1 MQMATLRIENY
12 QETGLEGSCLDVLEG
27 IQVPGEEAPTFQQAY
42 EFLSALSEEI
52 DLMKGRALSGD
63 PVALGYVDV
72 LTRAMR

>member
-1 MQMATLRIENY
+1 MQMAAEMGMEMN
-12 QETGLEGSCLDVLEG
+12 CWDVLDG
-27 IQVPGEEAPTFQQAY
+27 IHFSGEEAPTFQKAY

-52 DLMKGRALSGD
+52 DLMKERVLSGD